1 MTCTVELGSAVM
13 ESELSLLMVDAQL
26 FRDET
31 PLNLTSQ
38 SVTGTT
44 HIYRV
49 VVSSFSESNVG
60 NYSCNATI
68 GPQPSTFL
76 IGTGQLVSSPF
87 EIIIG
92 KLPCICIY
100 ACLNL
105 NLELY
110 RIPFLLG
117 IPPTQPPAP
126 SGNTSNSSVIYLH
139 AHTAGCNTNVCMHT

>member
-26 FRDET
+26 FRDGT

-49 VVSSFSESNVG
+49 VVSSFNENNVG
-60 NYSCNATI
+60 NYSCIATI

-76 IGTGQLVSSPF
+76 TGIGQLVSSPF

-92 KLPCICIY
+92 KLP
-100 ACLNL
+100 
-105 NLELY
+105 
-110 RIPFLLG
+110 
-117 IPPTQPPAP
+117 
-126 SGNTSNSSVIYLH
+126 
-139 AHTAGCNTNVCMHT
+139 